1 MMHLFCGFEVAV
13 DDALGVKIFERFDDA
28 RHAEPRR
35 HVIKVASTSY
45 HLTIW
50 PFVLTL
56 FGAMEIVP

>member
-45 HLTIW
+45 HLTI
-50 PFVLTL
+50 
-56 FGAMEIVP
+56 